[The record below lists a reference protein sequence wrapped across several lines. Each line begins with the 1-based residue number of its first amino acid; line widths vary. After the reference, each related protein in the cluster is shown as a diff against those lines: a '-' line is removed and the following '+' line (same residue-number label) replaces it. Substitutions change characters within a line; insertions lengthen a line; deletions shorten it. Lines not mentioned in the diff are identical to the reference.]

1 MSKNI
6 QDLIEDIE
14 KLKEINESIK
24 KITLKTMDIEN
35 PILNV
40 MKNAIRNNIINSTSD
55 VVAVCKRIN
64 DDSLEEYLVQE
75 YDKYQKE
82 ISNNRC

>member
-1 MSKNI
+1 MSKKI